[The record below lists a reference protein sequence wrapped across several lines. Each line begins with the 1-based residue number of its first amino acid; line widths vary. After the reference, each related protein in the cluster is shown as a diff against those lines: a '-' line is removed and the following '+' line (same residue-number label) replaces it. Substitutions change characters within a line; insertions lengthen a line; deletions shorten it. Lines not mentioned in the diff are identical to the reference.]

1 MKVAA
6 QSLVPIVVA
15 IVTAVA
21 CTGNDPATT
30 RRNAGRCAT
39 VAIATIP
46 RPEGES
52 VAEQLQRERRKEDVY
67 QKCME
72 AAGEK
77 CVRRPD
83 GVLDCGESR
92 R

>member
-6 QSLVPIVVA
+6 QSLVPIVIA

-21 CTGNDPATT
+21 FAGNDPATT

-39 VAIATIP
+39 VAYATIQ
-46 RPEGES
+46 RPGGES
-52 VAEQLQRERRKEDVY
+52 MAEQRERERRIEDAY

-77 CVRRPD
+77 CGRRPD
-83 GVLDCGESR
+83 GVPDCGESR
-92 R
+92 